1 MISAIGDCAGNA
13 EDAARFYK
21 DVESAAKT
29 LRNVGYELEDCAGEL
44 RSAIEDFSYDPS
56 ELEEI
61 EARLDELFRLSV
73 KYGSTE
79 DEMLSFLDFAR
90 EERNKIALSDERV
103 KELDALASSTKAEVR
118 ALAEKLTAAREK
130 ASREFERGVTEQLE
144 FLDMP
149 SVSFKVNRE
158 KTPFTING
166 ADNIEFLI
174 SANAGE
180 TLKPLAKIASGGELS
195 RIMLAIKSVIAGR
208 DGLDTM
214 IFDEIDAGLSG
225 RAAQKVAMKLKEV
238 SRGRQV
244 ICVTHSAQIAA
255 QADCHMRISKSVS
268 DGKTYTKVERLD
280 TEGRKYEIAR
290 ITGGLDVTELQLKSA
305 EEMLRNAGN
314 L

>member
-1 MISAIGDCAGNA
+1 
-13 EDAARFYK
+13 
-21 DVESAAKT
+21 
-29 LRNVGYELEDCAGEL
+29 
-44 RSAIEDFSYDPS
+44 
-56 ELEEI
+56 
-61 EARLDELFRLSV
+61 
-73 KYGSTE
+73 
-79 DEMLSFLDFAR
+79 MLSFLDSAR

-103 KELDALASSTKAEVR
+103 QELDALVSSTKAEVR

-130 ASREFERGVTEQLE
+130 AAREFERGVTEQLE

-195 RIMLAIKSVIAGR
+195 RIILAIKSVIAGR
-208 DGLDTM
+208 DGRETL
-214 IFDEIDAGLSG
+214 IFDAIDAGLSG

-290 ITGGLDVTELQLKSA
+290 ITGGLYVTELQLKSA

>member
-1 MISAIGDCAGNA
+1 M
-13 EDAARFYK
+13 
-21 DVESAAKT
+21 
-29 LRNVGYELEDCAGEL
+29 
-44 RSAIEDFSYDPS
+44 
-56 ELEEI
+56 
-61 EARLDELFRLSV
+61 
-73 KYGSTE
+73 
-79 DEMLSFLDFAR
+79 
-90 EERNKIALSDERV
+90 
-103 KELDALASSTKAEVR
+103 
-118 ALAEKLTAAREK
+118 
-130 ASREFERGVTEQLE
+130 TEQLE

-244 ICVTHSAQIAA
+244 ICAHPFRSDSGAGGLPHENQQI
-255 QADCHMRISKSVS
+255 
-268 DGKTYTKVERLD
+268 RLGRQD
-280 TEGRKYEIAR
+280 VYKGRTPRHRGRKYEIAR

>member
-1 MISAIGDCAGNA
+1 
-13 EDAARFYK
+13 
-21 DVESAAKT
+21 
-29 LRNVGYELEDCAGEL
+29 
-44 RSAIEDFSYDPS
+44 
-56 ELEEI
+56 
-61 EARLDELFRLSV
+61 
-73 KYGSTE
+73 
-79 DEMLSFLDFAR
+79 MLSFLDSAR
-90 EERNKIALSDERV
+90 EERNEIALSDERV
-103 KELDALASSTKAEVR
+103 KKLDSLVGSTKAEVR
-118 ALAEKLTAAREK
+118 ALAERLTAAREK
-130 ASREFERGVTEQLE
+130 AAREFERGVTEQLE

-158 KTPFTING
+158 KTAFTING

-214 IFDEIDAGLSG
+214 IFDEIDTGLSG

-238 SRGRQV
+238 SCGRQV

-255 QADCHMRISKSVS
+255 QADCHMKISKSVS

-280 TEGRKYEIAR
+280 TEGRIHEIAR
-290 ITGGLDVTELQLKSA
+290 ITGGLEVTELQLKSA
-305 EEMLRNAGN
+305 EEMLKNAGN
-314 L
+314 S